1 METYTIQMETALV
14 VTKKLFQV
22 LISRLGFT
30 LSLGSDNGLAFMA
43 RVSQNLSKV
52 LNVDWKIHCASR
64 PQSWGQIERMNKTL
78 KEILTKH
85 VLETRKN
92 WGNLLH
98 FALLKA
104 TYTPYWEYITP
115 FEIKSER
122 PLSFLPKPRDAHRQ
136 KSLPFPL
143 WVLYK
148 PCNRPGWLFIRW
160 GESMPLNIS

>member
-85 VLETRKN
+85 VLETRKS

-122 PLSFLPKPRDAHRQ
+122 PLSFLPKPRDAHRR

-148 PCNRPGWLFIRW
+148 PCNRPRWLFIRW